1 MGEQIVV
8 FYLERLSKMIGDAVV
23 VDAVVH
29 PYNLA
34 PANQNPAAQPQLDS
48 VFAAHEISMDEA
60 HSEYSMSREE
70 FFTDVSFDTI
80 ARSLFAEAPV
90 DMAVI
95 HALPNLGFANDYV
108 TDPRRAAEYRDRHPN
123 RFRLFATVDTPVTQA
138 AIDQLEWQVNE
149 LGVDGLKLYPAF
161 FYDGKG
167 EGWRLDGADFA
178 TPLLEAAHDL
188 GIRHVAVHKALW
200 LPPAPKDAFEM
211 GDVGGAL
218 ARFPDMTFQ
227 IVHAGTA
234 FRQETIDLLVA
245 NPNLYATLET
255 TFALSVVRPDV
266 FGKVLGAML
275 AAVGSERL
283 LFSSGTNLMHPRP
296 LLEAFADYQLP
307 EELIAEHGYPQL
319 TETDRRNILGENV
332 LRMHGIDPATVAD
345 AVAGDEFAEAA
356 RDGLLPPWSAIRRGA
371 GVESA

>member
-1 MGEQIVV
+1 
-8 FYLERLSKMIGDAVV
+8 MIGDAVV

-29 PYNLA
+29 PYNLS
-34 PANQNPAAQPQLDS
+34 PGNQNPAAQPQLDT
-48 VFAAHEISMDEA
+48 VFAAHEISMDAEHA
-60 HSEYSMSREE
+60 EYSMSRDE
-70 FFTDVSFDTI
+70 FFTDVGFEVI

-108 TDPRRAAEYRDRHPN
+108 TDPRRAAEYRDRHPD

-138 AIDQLEWQVNE
+138 AIDQLEWQVKE

-161 FYDGKG
+161 FYDGSG
-167 EGWRLDGADFA
+167 EGWRLDGEDFA

-200 LPPAPKDAFEM
+200 LPPAPKSAFEM
-211 GDVGGAL
+211 DDVGGAL
-218 ARFPDMTFQ
+218 ERFSDMTFQ

-234 FRQETIDLLVA
+234 FREETIELLVE

-255 TFALSVVRPDV
+255 TFALIVVRPDV

-275 AAVGSERL
+275 AAVGSDRL
-283 LFSSGTNLMHPRP
+283 LFASGTNLMHPRP
-296 LLEAFADYQLP
+296 LLEAFADYQIP
-307 EELIAEHGYPQL
+307 EELIAEHGFPQL
-319 TETDRRNILGENV
+319 TEADRRNILGENV
-332 LRMHGIDPATVAD
+332 LRMHGIDPAAVRP
-345 AVAGDEFAEAA
+345 AVAGDSFDEAA
-356 RDGLLPPWSAIRRGA
+356 GDGFLPPWSALRDGLR
-371 GVESA
+371 EKSA